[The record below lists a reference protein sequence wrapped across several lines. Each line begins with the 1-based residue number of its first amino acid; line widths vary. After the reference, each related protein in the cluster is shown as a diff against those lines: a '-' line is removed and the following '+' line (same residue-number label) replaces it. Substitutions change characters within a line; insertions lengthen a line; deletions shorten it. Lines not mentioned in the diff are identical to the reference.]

1 MGTVPHSGTWS
12 LLSKLTEGLFF
23 LIFHEYNPSVSF
35 ADMLHEERKAFF
47 KKKPLASLVYDR
59 GAFRCGGNC
68 AKLKLFGT
76 TSTAGGFLYTKST
89 LSSHN

>member
-23 LIFHEYNPSVSF
+23 LIFHEYNPSVSC

-47 KKKPLASLVYDR
+47 KKKPLASLVYDK
-59 GAFRCGGNC
+59 GAFGTKTFC
-68 AKLKLFGT
+68 AYFLFVLCVSAKPLWNPAT
-76 TSTAGGFLYTKST
+76 MAGFS
-89 LSSHN
+89 